1 MADPTLRLHDRAPD
15 VARAQEF
22 LNRAGAILDPDGDIG
37 GGTVRAV
44 REFRLANGL
53 PDNGLIDSPMWD
65 LLRALSEPSPDIPTK
80 TVAFIAR
87 EEVAGRD
94 YYDSSCARPA
104 WPGGDSGVTIG
115 VGYDLGYQT
124 AFEDDWSDQLPAA
137 DIARL
142 KKWVGVTGAAAQAGP
157 AALKD
162 IVIPWA
168 ASWDGYIRRTLPQE
182 IGKTRTAFV
191 PGPTAPPLP
200 PLCLGV
206 LVSVVYNR
214 GTAMTDNSA
223 DDRRRE
229 MRTIRD
235 AVASGDYRRIPQA
248 LLDMRRL
255 WPPGNGL
262 IGRREREAALFQ
274 EGLAVG

>member
-1 MADPTLRLHDRAPD
+1 M
-15 VARAQEF
+15 
-22 LNRAGAILDPDGDIG
+22 
-37 GGTVRAV
+37 
-44 REFRLANGL
+44 
-53 PDNGLIDSPMWD
+53 
-65 LLRALSEPSPDIPTK
+65 
-80 TVAFIAR
+80 
-87 EEVAGRD
+87 
-94 YYDSSCARPA
+94 
-104 WPGGDSGVTIG
+104 TIG

-142 KKWVGVTGAAAQAGP
+142 KKWVGVTGAAARQDP
-157 AALKD
+157 H
-162 IVIPWA
+162 
-168 ASWDGYIRRTLPQE
+168 
-182 IGKTRTAFV
+182 TAFV

-214 GTAMTDNSA
+214 GTAMTDNSG

-262 IGRREREAALFQ
+262 IGLREREAALFQ
-274 EGLAVG
+274 DGLAVG